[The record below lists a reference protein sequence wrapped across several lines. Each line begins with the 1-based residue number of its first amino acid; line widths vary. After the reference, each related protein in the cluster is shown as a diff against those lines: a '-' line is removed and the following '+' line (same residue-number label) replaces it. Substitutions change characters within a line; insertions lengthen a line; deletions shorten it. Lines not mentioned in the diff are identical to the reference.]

1 MKGDKPDMEYTDKRI
16 NRMYKQKKFFKTVFD
31 TEVGEMGNL
40 KDNQYIRVFQNNEDY
55 SKVEFFN
62 NIDDLVRYT
71 TNGKIYNTNT
81 YFNLSLTNGVGGT
94 EQDLKTRSV
103 IAFDFDKKSLGQ
115 DFNHVDLINRF
126 KAIGL
131 WYHCLID
138 SGNGYH
144 AYIMIEPTEDME
156 KVIEVTKAIGN
167 KLGAD
172 NQAMKSTQILRVPYT
187 FNVKD
192 PTRQKQVNIINQYKL
207 DSIKRYNI
215 NDLYNRFCINE
226 RDKQQG
232 TEGKISS
239 HTINNT
245 NIPVCIERILTE
257 GSPDSSRYNDLG
269 NIVVTLRDRGKTLA
283 EVQAVAKEWA
293 IKSQY
298 NDNLEYRVEHLYN
311 NKKYAELNCEGC
323 QHSKTCFTRI
333 ESDFNYPVDQPILTM
348 TESHTR
354 YLKASNRKGA
364 KKMLGNDLLI
374 YGILK
379 SHKDGLYRAEIEKEL
394 TYRNTICL
402 SKPTLTKALQS
413 LEDNGFI
420 EVTTEDK
427 GKKFY
432 KIKEIRSNIELT
444 YNISYAA
451 TYEAVKGNISTEE
464 LRLYQYMR
472 YLHNKQQRED
482 PKALKGN
489 LFQFNQVD
497 LAKDLGLTQGRVSQM
512 ISNLLFEKLIS
523 IWYRQPSK
531 NNGFDYNIYRLNY

>member
-94 EQDLKTRSV
+94 EQDLKTRTV
-103 IAFDFDKKSLGQ
+103 IAFDFDKKELGQ

-172 NQAMKSTQILRVPYT
+172 NQAMKSTQILRVPYS
-187 FNVKD
+187 FNVKNED
-192 PTRQKQVNIINQYKL
+192 RKKQVNIINLYDL
-207 DSIKRYNI
+207 STIKRCDIDN
-215 NDLYNRFCINE
+215 LYNRYCSPE
-226 RDKQQG
+226 RVQEGTGDKV
-232 TEGKISS
+232 TS
-239 HTINNT
+239 HIINNT
-245 NIPVCIERILTE
+245 NIPHCIERMLLE
-257 GSPDSSRYNDLG
+257 GSPEGTRYHDLEK
-269 NIVVTLRDRGKTLA
+269 IVVTLRDKGKDLA
-283 EVQAVAKEWA
+283 EIKALCKEWA
-293 IKSQY
+293 SKSNY
-298 NDNLEYRVEHLYN
+298 RDNLDYRIDNLYQN
-311 NKKYAELNCEGC
+311 RKYVSLDCEGC
-323 QHSKTCFTRI
+323 SYYNQCYHKV
-333 ESDFNYPVDQPILTM
+333 ESDFNYPDDFNLIEM
-348 TESHTR
+348 TESNTR
-354 YLKASNRKGA
+354 YLKPSRRKGA
-364 KKMLGNDLLI
+364 KVMEGNGLLV

-379 SHKDGLYRAEIEKEL
+379 NHSDGLYRAEIEKEL
-394 TYRNTICL
+394 TYKGKVCL
-402 SKPTLTKALQS
+402 SNKTLTKALNN

-420 EVTTEDK
+420 TVDILER
-427 GKKFY
+427 KKFY
-432 KIKEIRSNIELT
+432 KVKDIRSKVELT

-464 LRLYQYMR
+464 LRLYNYMR

-482 PKALKGN
+482 SKALKGN
-489 LFQFNQVD
+489 LFQFNQID
-497 LAKDLGLTQGRVSQM
+497 LAKDMGLTQGRISQM
-512 ISNLLFEKLIS
+512 INNLLDEKLLS
-523 IWYRQPSK
+523 IWYRQPSQ
-531 NNGFDYNIYRLNY
+531 NNGFDYYIYRLNY